1 MIIFKINLSLF
12 TQSRKT
18 FSNQVHFS
26 KIVVTLFDQGGVNFS
41 WSDPLNFSP
50 RSLFKI
56 LASHFKDLRLSLFQG
71 LVKTF
76 HHRRDF
82 SLALFSTIRF
92 TFYQSSISRLIF
104 YRSLNPYSHFQ
115 KLKIRYTHSFLLSNK
130 NSLQKTPHSNFT
142 STPTTY

>member
-1 MIIFKINLSLF
+1 M
-12 TQSRKT
+12 
-18 FSNQVHFS
+18 
-26 KIVVTLFDQGGVNFS
+26 VTLFDQGGVNFS

-92 TFYQSSISRLIF
+92 TFSTIRFTFYQSSISRLIF
-104 YRSLNPYSHFQ
+104 TGR
-115 KLKIRYTHSFLLSNK
+115 
-130 NSLQKTPHSNFT
+130 
-142 STPTTY
+142 STPTPPFKSSRSGTHTPSYSLTKTLYKKHPTPTSLPLPLPTKYSQKTL